1 MFFQKGLVMNGNSN
15 ESVNRRQFL
24 KKTGILL
31 TSGAVIYPAVHTA
44 QAKSQEKEKK
54 GEEVSPPE
62 DLMREH
68 GVLRRILLVYEDIQ
82 SRLNNG
88 IEFPPQVLSGAAEII
103 RKFIENYHE
112 KLEEDYLFP
121 RFEKAGKLVDLVT
134 ILKEQHK
141 VGRRLTEHI
150 KKSASPAALQD
161 APKRKE
167 LGDALHLFIRMCRP
181 HAARE
186 DTILF
191 PALRQIVSAKEFDSL
206 GEEFEEKEEKLFGE
220 GGFQKIVSE
229 VGNIEKTL
237 GIYDLG
243 QFTPTE

>member
-1 MFFQKGLVMNGNSN
+1 MNGIND
-15 ESVNRRQFL
+15 ESANRREFL
-24 KKTGILL
+24 KKTGILI
-31 TSGAVIYPAVHTA
+31 TGAAVIFPDVHSA
-44 QAKSQEKEKK
+44 QAKSPEKEKEKK

-68 GVLRRILLVYEDIQ
+68 GVLRRILLIYEDIQ
-82 SRLNNG
+82 GRLNDG
-88 IEFPPQVLSGAAEII
+88 KDFPPETLASAADII
-103 RKFIENYHE
+103 QKFIEQYHE

-141 VGRRLTEHI
+141 AGRRLTEYI
-150 KKSASPAALQD
+150 KQSVGPDTLKE

-167 LGDALHLFIRMCRP
+167 LADSLHLFIRMYRP
-181 HAARE
+181 HAGRE

-191 PALRQIVSAKEFDSL
+191 PALRSIVSEKEFDSL

-220 GGFQKIVSE
+220 GGFEKIVGQVAE
-229 VGNIEKTL
+229 LEKGL
-237 GIYDLG
+237 GIYDLSL
-243 QFTPTE
+243 FTPPER

>member
-1 MFFQKGLVMNGNSN
+1 MNGIID
-15 ESVNRRQFL
+15 ESASRREFL
-24 KKTGILL
+24 KKTGMLL
-31 TSGAVIYPAVHTA
+31 TSGAVIYPAVHAA
-44 QAKSQEKEKK
+44 QAKSREEEKEKK

-68 GVLRRILLVYEDIQ
+68 GVLRRILIIYEDIQ
-82 SRLNNG
+82 GRLNNG
-88 IEFPPQVLSGAAEII
+88 IEFPPQVLSEAAEII
-103 RKFIENYHE
+103 QKFIEQYHE

-141 VGRRLTEHI
+141 AGRRLTEYI
-150 KKSASPAALQD
+150 KKSAVPATLKE

-167 LGDALHLFIRMCRP
+167 LADTLHLFIRMYRP

-191 PALRQIVSAKEFDSL
+191 PALRTIVSEKEFYSL
-206 GEEFEEKEEKLFGE
+206 GEEFEDKEVALFGE
-220 GGFQKIVSE
+220 GGFEKIVGK
-229 VGNIEKTL
+229 VADLEKPL
-237 GIYDLG
+237 GIYELA
-243 QFTPTE
+243 QFTPPK